1 MVKYF
6 YRKVKMK
13 NFEKSKNKE
22 RERQEIIT
30 QKVPENIKDL
40 YPIFSEIDKMPKGCA
55 VIGGAARSLAFQMI
69 NKNVE
74 KPIPIRDVDVAFF
87 EDEISQEGADIYAKK
102 FSPDDFAHEH
112 KAQKIENVDEY
123 MDSRDFTMNQIIY
136 KDGELVM
143 SRSAI
148 RDIYKGVINPCEDR
162 VHGYWDHG
170 EEVNYENNDIST
182 RLALKAVLQQTVLSE
197 YVRGIKIQ
205 DGIYNRSLE
214 MNEYYSYG
222 GFQLALAIQ
231 KAFDYGENIPQK
243 FLKNVLSGD
252 VFRSDLSF
260 LSDEN
265 DNVRNLYDTMT
276 DLNESILKYPFDF
289 RNAANEYYMRETSDK
304 LYEEEMG
311 KYEFFENYVDKNQNY
326 RYR

>member
-1 MVKYF
+1 
-6 YRKVKMK
+6 MK

-69 NKNVE
+69 SKNIE

-87 EDEISQEGADIYAKK
+87 EDEISQESADIYAEK

-112 KAQKIENVDEY
+112 KAQKIENLDEY

-182 RLALKAVLQQTVLSE
+182 RLALKAVLQ
-197 YVRGIKIQ
+197 
-205 DGIYNRSLE
+205 
-214 MNEYYSYG
+214 
-222 GFQLALAIQ
+222 
-231 KAFDYGENIPQK
+231 
-243 FLKNVLSGD
+243 
-252 VFRSDLSF
+252 
-260 LSDEN
+260 
-265 DNVRNLYDTMT
+265 
-276 DLNESILKYPFDF
+276 
-289 RNAANEYYMRETSDK
+289 
-304 LYEEEMG
+304 
-311 KYEFFENYVDKNQNY
+311 
-326 RYR
+326 